1 MGTYRED
8 HQHDRHS
15 NRDFAQGEAQD
26 ELTADDLKKVEAQLF
41 KLRRQ
46 VSLENHEAVE
56 AVVLETEES
65 LFRILNRKDDG
76 TLPEVVISL
85 KAEITDAR
93 ENFLR

>member
-8 HQHDRHS
+8 HQHGRHS
-15 NRDFAQGEAQD
+15 NRDFAHGEAQD
-26 ELTADDLKKVEAQLF
+26 ELTTDDLKKAEAQLL

-46 VSLENHEAVE
+46 VEVKNSEAVE
-56 AVVLETEES
+56 AVVLETEEK

-76 TLPEVVISL
+76 SLPEVVISL
-85 KAEITDAR
+85 KAEIADAR

>member
-8 HQHDRHS
+8 HQHGRHS
-15 NRDFAQGEAQD
+15 NREFAHGETQD
-26 ELTADDLKKVEAQLF
+26 ELTTDDLKKVEAQLL

-46 VSLENHEAVE
+46 VSLEDHEAIE
-56 AVVLETEES
+56 AVVVETEEA

-76 TLPEVVISL
+76 SLPEVVISL
-85 KAEITDAR
+85 KAEIADAR